1 MREISKAYTMTSVN
15 FLLCTRTVIRK
26 QSWKILEGGECGE
39 IFEGRKNAGKS
50 LRVHNVHH
58 DLSSSQDRD
67 PSTIAQNFFDFRP
80 RFGRYHFY
88 FGFCEFLNLVMILLS
103 VVVTDALLLNKF
115 WT

>member
-1 MREISKAYTMTSVN
+1 MRESSKVYTMTS
-15 FLLCTRTVIRK
+15 FLSVT
-26 QSWKILEGGECGE
+26 
-39 IFEGRKNAGKS
+39 
-50 LRVHNVHH
+50 
-58 DLSSSQDRD
+58 QDRD

>member
-1 MREISKAYTMTSVN
+1 MRESSKVYTMTSSD
-15 FLLCTRTVIRK
+15 L
-26 QSWKILEGGECGE
+26 
-39 IFEGRKNAGKS
+39 
-50 LRVHNVHH
+50 
-58 DLSSSQDRD
+58 LSSPQDRD

-103 VVVTDALLLNKF
+103 VVITDALLLNKF

>member
-1 MREISKAYTMTSVN
+1 LRVD
-15 FLLCTRTVIRK
+15 
-26 QSWKILEGGECGE
+26 
-39 IFEGRKNAGKS
+39 KNAGKFKS
-50 LRVHNVHH
+50 VHIDLLS
-58 DLSSSQDRD
+58 DLSSPQDRD